1 MPRRQEPL
9 LSIET
14 LRWLQTACGNRA
26 VGNLLKRRALQ
37 RARDRRMLAVR
48 LEAPELQISAAST
61 RHATLNHSTWWLRIL
76 RWLHS
81 RWTHWRQHRRNFR
94 QGNGA

>member
-9 LSIET
+9 LSIQT
-14 LRWLQTACGNRA
+14 LLWLQATCGNRA
-26 VGNLLKRRALQ
+26 VGKLLARRALQ

-48 LEAPELQISAAST
+48 VEAPELEISAASM
-61 RHATLNHSTWWLRIL
+61 RHATLNSTWWLRIL